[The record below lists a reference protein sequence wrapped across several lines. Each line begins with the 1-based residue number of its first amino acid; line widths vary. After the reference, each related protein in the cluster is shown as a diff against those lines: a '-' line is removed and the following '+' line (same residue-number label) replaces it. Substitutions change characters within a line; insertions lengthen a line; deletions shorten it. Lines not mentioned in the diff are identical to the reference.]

1 MDTPDPNFQTSSEL
15 QALKQENERLKA
27 LLEAKSGNVLN
38 HLPVAIWEEDFSE
51 VKRFFNQLSDK
62 GVVDFDAHFMTHPK
76 DVAHCASLIKVVSV
90 NQAAMKMT
98 GLATKP
104 DSVDDLPRFFHEES
118 ETVFRDEFIALANG
132 RTAYR
137 SEAVTVDYQSR
148 RMQIIFQV
156 NVVPGY
162 EKDLSKVLVTVT
174 EVTEKT
180 RLKRELDRS
189 KVKWQAIFESL
200 VDGVMIIDRDLNILQ
215 TNFNSVD
222 RPTGDEP
229 IGQSI
234 IDEVIPEQREE
245 AARFF
250 KKVFRTGEAAK
261 AEHRSA
267 FSDGKWVFSVVASPI
282 SVNGNID
289 HLVVVARNM
298 TEQKKTEK
306 ELAISEARWR
316 SIFNYASDLVFIVDK
331 EMVVTVAND
340 PALRIISDKMVGNK
354 LHDVIMPGNA
364 RVVRSMISE
373 VFQTKKRVQAVVE
386 MVEGEYKGHQYSCDI
401 STLPGESGEISAI
414 IIARDVTESKKLEK
428 RVLDALIQ
436 GQERERNR
444 VAREL
449 HDGLGQLFTALNMNM
464 QLFKLHNKASL
475 DNQAKDQLEELSGIV
490 SMAISEVKG
499 ISRNLLPDVLNYHGL
514 IPAMKDVVQALESVP
529 VNILLDEVDAEKRY
543 PPKVELAIFR
553 AFQELL
559 NNSVKYAEAKTIHIQ
574 LVDHENSLALS
585 IEDDGIGIAEEDR
598 TSGHGIGNTKAR
610 AEALD
615 GTFHVEGAPGK
626 GTLAYIE
633 IPINN
638 QE

>member
-1 MDTPDPNFQTSSEL
+1 MDTSDPNFQTSSEL
-15 QALKQENERLKA
+15 QALKLENEQLKA
-27 LLEAKSGNVLN
+27 MLEAKSGNVLN

-62 GVVDFDAHFMTHPK
+62 GVVDFDAHLKAHPN

-90 NQAAMKMT
+90 NQAAMQMT

-104 DSVDDLPRFFHEES
+104 DSVDDLPRFFNEES
-118 ETVFRDEFIALANG
+118 ETVFRDEFIALASG

-137 SEAVTVDYQSR
+137 SEAVTVDYESR

-156 NVVPGY
+156 NVVPGH
-162 EKDLSKVLVTVT
+162 EEDLSKVLVTVT
-174 EVTEKT
+174 EVTDQAVL
-180 RLKRELDRS
+180 RRELDRS
-189 KVKWQAIFESL
+189 KIQWQAIFESL
-200 VDGVMIIDRDLNILQ
+200 VDGVMIIDRNLNILQ
-215 TNFNSVD
+215 TNYNTVD
-222 RPTGDEP
+222 RPTGEEP
-229 IGQSI
+229 IGKSI
-234 IDEVIPEQREE
+234 VDEVIPEQRDE
-245 AARFF
+245 AAKFF
-250 KKVFRTGEAAK
+250 RSVFSTGEPAK

-267 FSDGKWVFSVVASPI
+267 FSNGKLVFSVVASPMK
-282 SVNGNID
+282 VNGSVD

-306 ELAISEARWR
+306 ELAMSEARWR

-331 EMVVTVAND
+331 DMVVTVAND
-340 PALRIISDKMVGNK
+340 PALRIISDRMIGNK

-364 RVVRSMISE
+364 RVVRSMINE
-373 VFQTKKRVQAVVE
+373 VFQTRQRVQTIVE
-386 MVEGEYKGHQYSCDI
+386 IVEGEYKGHQYSCDI
-401 STLPGESGEISAI
+401 STLPDESGEISAI
-414 IIARDVTESKKLEK
+414 IIARDVTESKNLEK

-464 QLFKLHNKASL
+464 QLFKLRNKATL

-499 ISRNLLPDVLNYHGL
+499 ISRNLLPDVLNHHGL
-514 IPAMKDVVQALESVP
+514 IPAMKDVIHALESGMVD
-529 VNILLDEVDAEKRY
+529 ILLDDVDAERRY

-559 NNSVKYAEAKTIHIQ
+559 NNAVKYAEAKTIHVQ
-574 LVDHENSLALS
+574 LVDHESSIALS
-585 IEDDGIGIAEEDR
+585 IEDDGVGIAEEDQ
-598 TSGHGIGNTKAR
+598 TSGHGIGNINAR
-610 AEALD
+610 AEALG

-638 QE
+638 